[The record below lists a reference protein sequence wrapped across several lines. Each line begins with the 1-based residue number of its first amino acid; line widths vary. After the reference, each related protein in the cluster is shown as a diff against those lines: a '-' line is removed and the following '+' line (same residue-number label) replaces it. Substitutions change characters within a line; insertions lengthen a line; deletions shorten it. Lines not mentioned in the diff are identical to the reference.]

1 MRLPAARVSIVIVV
15 LLVAAVAEARPGG
28 GGGGGRPSMG
38 RVGGG
43 AARPSMP
50 AARPATPMARPQMA
64 TPRPQMPMARP
75 SMPAAASRPSMPN
88 MQRPTGM
95 PGGMARPQVPN
106 FQRPSVGTVQ
116 RPNLARPS
124 LPNAANRPQFTPP
137 TAGIGSRPGL
147 GTIRP
152 TGPTNVPGM
161 AGRPTP
167 GSGVGA
173 TRPSPMP
180 GRPGFNAGP
189 GLASRP
195 GGGFATKPAPLP
207 GQIGGPGGGRPGGVS
222 TLPGQVGNRP
232 GIPTTKPSFPS
243 PNFPGAGGGMAGGN
257 RPGRPGLGEAN
268 RPTTL
273 PGTID
278 GNRPG
283 IGGGNRPGIGG
294 NRPTTL
300 PGDLGGNRPGGNRPD
315 GNRPGMGGN
324 RPGIGGNRPTTLPGD
339 LGGNR
344 PGGNRPDGNRPGW
357 GGNRPGIGGNRPTT
371 LPGDLGHWNGG
382 NRPNRPGIG
391 GNRPGIGNGNWNS
404 GNWNNNHFNNIN
416 VGGGYGGW
424 GWNGGGYGW
433 NNGWNNGWH
442 GGGYGGWGYPGYGG
456 GYGWNNGWNNGWVN
470 PHYGNWY
477 NGGWGNNW
485 GNNGGWW
492 APFVTGAA
500 TWGLLSS
507 IGNWG
512 LGYSS
517 LGYGAAG
524 YVNPYYS
531 AMPAAVVASSPYD
544 YSQPVI
550 VNNYIPVETPA
561 ADAGTSAVPQ
571 PATPPQETAPAP
583 SPADTAVDAALGK
596 FKAGDYAG
604 ALAGFDQAL
613 KLSPKDSVIHEVR
626 ALSLFALGRYT
637 EAAAAL
643 NAVLATAPGM
653 DWTTMSNVY
662 GSVDAY
668 TGHLRTLEEFCRT
681 HPDDAAAHFVL
692 GYHYLVGGH
701 TDMAAAALRVVVS
714 KQPGDVVAKRLLD
727 AITPPAED
735 QATTTPGA
743 TSTPASTEAGA
754 TAEKPLPDIDLV
766 GTWKATSDKDTIML
780 TVTPESGFT
789 WKAQPAGKPAV
800 ELKGT
805 IETSADAIALV
816 SESAGTMVAKV
827 TPQTADSFEFA
838 LPSAPKDAKPLVFTR
853 QP

>member
-1 MRLPAARVSIVIVV
+1 M
-15 LLVAAVAEARPGG
+15 
-28 GGGGGRPSMG
+28 
-38 RVGGG
+38 
-43 AARPSMP
+43 
-50 AARPATPMARPQMA
+50 
-64 TPRPQMPMARP
+64 
-75 SMPAAASRPSMPN
+75 
-88 MQRPTGM
+88 
-95 PGGMARPQVPN
+95 
-106 FQRPSVGTVQ
+106 
-116 RPNLARPS
+116 
-124 LPNAANRPQFTPP
+124 
-137 TAGIGSRPGL
+137 
-147 GTIRP
+147 
-152 TGPTNVPGM
+152 
-161 AGRPTP
+161 
-167 GSGVGA
+167 
-173 TRPSPMP
+173 
-180 GRPGFNAGP
+180 
-189 GLASRP
+189 
-195 GGGFATKPAPLP
+195 
-207 GQIGGPGGGRPGGVS
+207 
-222 TLPGQVGNRP
+222 
-232 GIPTTKPSFPS
+232 
-243 PNFPGAGGGMAGGN
+243 
-257 RPGRPGLGEAN
+257 N

-273 PGTID
+273 PGTIG

-283 IGGGNRPGIGG
+283 IGGGNRPTTLPGDVGGNRPGQGGGNRPGLGGDRPGVGG

-300 PGDLGGNRPGGNRPD
+300 PGDLGGNRPGGNRP
-315 GNRPGMGGN
+315 GGN

-339 LGGNR
+339 LGSWNG
-344 PGGNRPDGNRPGW
+344 
-357 GGNRPGIGGNRPTT
+357 
-371 LPGDLGHWNGG
+371 GHWNDGY
-382 NRPNRPGIG
+382 RPNRPGIG
-391 GNRPGIGNGNWNS
+391 GNRPGIGNGNNIWNS
-404 GNWNNNHFNNIN
+404 GNFNNNNFNN
-416 VGGGYGGW
+416 VHVGGGYGGGGYGGW
-424 GWNGGGYGW
+424 GWNGGG
-433 NNGWNNGWH
+433 
-442 GGGYGGWGYPGYGG
+442 GWGYPGYGG
-456 GYGWNNGWNNGWVN
+456 GYGGGYGWNNGWNNNGWVN

-485 GNNGGWW
+485 GYNGGGWW

-507 IGNWG
+507 IGSWG
-512 LGYSS
+512 LGYGS

-544 YSQPVI
+544 YSQPVVI
-550 VNNYIPVETPA
+550 NNYIPADTA
-561 ADAGTSAVPQ
+561 AAAGDVAASQQ
-571 PATPPQETAPAP
+571 PATETAPAS
-583 SPADTAVDAALGK
+583 SPADAAVDAALGK
-596 FKAGDYAG
+596 FKNGDYAG

-626 ALSLFALGRYT
+626 ALALFALGRYT

-701 TDMAAAALRVVVS
+701 SDMAAAALRVVVA

-727 AITPPAED
+727 AVTPPAEEKSAPATD
-735 QATTTPGA
+735 TGSAQAKTDG
-743 TSTPASTEAGA
+743 EAP
-754 TAEKPLPDIDLV
+754 AEKALPDIDLV
-766 GTWKATSDKDTIML
+766 GTWKATSDKDTVVL
-780 TVTPESGFT
+780 TVTAESAFT

-827 TPQTADSFEFA
+827 TPKAADSFEFA

>member
-1 MRLPAARVSIVIVV
+1 L
-15 LLVAAVAEARPGG
+15 
-28 GGGGGRPSMG
+28 
-38 RVGGG
+38 
-43 AARPSMP
+43 
-50 AARPATPMARPQMA
+50 
-64 TPRPQMPMARP
+64 
-75 SMPAAASRPSMPN
+75 
-88 MQRPTGM
+88 
-95 PGGMARPQVPN
+95 
-106 FQRPSVGTVQ
+106 
-116 RPNLARPS
+116 
-124 LPNAANRPQFTPP
+124 
-137 TAGIGSRPGL
+137 
-147 GTIRP
+147 
-152 TGPTNVPGM
+152 
-161 AGRPTP
+161 
-167 GSGVGA
+167 
-173 TRPSPMP
+173 
-180 GRPGFNAGP
+180 
-189 GLASRP
+189 
-195 GGGFATKPAPLP
+195 
-207 GQIGGPGGGRPGGVS
+207 
-222 TLPGQVGNRP
+222 
-232 GIPTTKPSFPS
+232 
-243 PNFPGAGGGMAGGN
+243 AGGN
-257 RPGRPGLGEAN
+257 RPGRPGLGDVN

-273 PGTID
+273 PGTVG

-283 IGGGNRPGIGG
+283 IGGG

-300 PGDLGGNRPGGNRPD
+300 PGDLGGNRPGQG
-315 GNRPGMGGN
+315 GGN
-324 RPGIGGNRPTTLPGD
+324 RPGLGGDRPGFGGNRPTPLPGD
-339 LGGNR
+339 LGNR
-344 PGGNRPDGNRPGW
+344 P

-371 LPGDLGHWNGG
+371 LPGDLGHWNDGH
-382 NRPNRPGIG
+382 RPNRPGIG
-391 GNRPGIGNGNWNS
+391 GNRPGIGNGNNIWNNGNWNS
-404 GNWNNNHFNNIN
+404 GNFNNNNFNNVH

-424 GWNGGGYGW
+424 GWNGGG
-433 NNGWNNGWH
+433 
-442 GGGYGGWGYPGYGG
+442 GWGYPGYGG
-456 GYGWNNGWNNGWVN
+456 GYGGGYGWNNGWHNNGWVN

-485 GNNGGWW
+485 GYNGGGWW

-507 IGNWG
+507 IGSWG

-517 LGYGAAG
+517 LGYGSAG

-550 VNNYIPVETPA
+550 INNYIPADAAASATDAAADQQPTAQPA
-561 ADAGTSAVPQ
+561 AQAA
-571 PATPPQETAPAP
+571 
-583 SPADTAVDAALGK
+583 SPADAAVDAALGK

-613 KLSPKDSVIHEVR
+613 KISPKDSVIHEVR

-701 TDMAAAALRVVVS
+701 TDMAAAALRVVVA

-727 AITPPAED
+727 AVTPAAEETSAPAADTGAAAAKTDVGAPAEN
-735 QATTTPGA
+735 A
-743 TSTPASTEAGA
+743 
-754 TAEKPLPDIDLV
+754 LPETDLV
-766 GTWKATSDKDTIML
+766 GTWKATSDSDTVVL
-780 TVTPESGFT
+780 TVTTESAFT

-827 TPQTADSFEFA
+827 TPKTADSFEFA

>member
-1 MRLPAARVSIVIVV
+1 V
-15 LLVAAVAEARPGG
+15 
-28 GGGGGRPSMG
+28 
-38 RVGGG
+38 
-43 AARPSMP
+43 
-50 AARPATPMARPQMA
+50 
-64 TPRPQMPMARP
+64 
-75 SMPAAASRPSMPN
+75 
-88 MQRPTGM
+88 
-95 PGGMARPQVPN
+95 
-106 FQRPSVGTVQ
+106 
-116 RPNLARPS
+116 
-124 LPNAANRPQFTPP
+124 
-137 TAGIGSRPGL
+137 
-147 GTIRP
+147 
-152 TGPTNVPGM
+152 
-161 AGRPTP
+161 
-167 GSGVGA
+167 
-173 TRPSPMP
+173 
-180 GRPGFNAGP
+180 
-189 GLASRP
+189 
-195 GGGFATKPAPLP
+195 
-207 GQIGGPGGGRPGGVS
+207 
-222 TLPGQVGNRP
+222 
-232 GIPTTKPSFPS
+232 
-243 PNFPGAGGGMAGGN
+243 
-257 RPGRPGLGEAN
+257 N

-273 PGTID
+273 PGTVG

-283 IGGGNRPGIGG
+283 IGGG

-300 PGDLGGNRPGGNRPD
+300 PGDLGGNRPGQG
-315 GNRPGMGGN
+315 GGN
-324 RPGIGGNRPTTLPGD
+324 RPGLGGDRPGFGGNRPTPLPGD
-339 LGGNR
+339 LGNR
-344 PGGNRPDGNRPGW
+344 P

-371 LPGDLGHWNGG
+371 LPGDLGHWNDGH
-382 NRPNRPGIG
+382 RPNRPGIG
-391 GNRPGIGNGNWNS
+391 GNRPGIGNGNNIWNNGNWNS
-404 GNWNNNHFNNIN
+404 GNFNNNNFNNVH

-424 GWNGGGYGW
+424 GWNGGG
-433 NNGWNNGWH
+433 
-442 GGGYGGWGYPGYGG
+442 GWGYPGYGG
-456 GYGWNNGWNNGWVN
+456 GYGGGYGWNNGWHNNGWVN

-485 GNNGGWW
+485 GYNGGGWW

-507 IGNWG
+507 IGSWG

-517 LGYGAAG
+517 LGYGSAG

-550 VNNYIPVETPA
+550 INNYIPADAAASATDAAADQQPTAQPA
-561 ADAGTSAVPQ
+561 AQAA
-571 PATPPQETAPAP
+571 
-583 SPADTAVDAALGK
+583 SPADAAVDAALGK

-613 KLSPKDSVIHEVR
+613 KISPKDSVIHEVR

-701 TDMAAAALRVVVS
+701 TDMAAAALRVVVA

-727 AITPPAED
+727 AVTPAAEETSAPAADTGAAAAKTDVGAPAEN
-735 QATTTPGA
+735 A
-743 TSTPASTEAGA
+743 
-754 TAEKPLPDIDLV
+754 LPETDLV
-766 GTWKATSDKDTIML
+766 GTWKATSDSDTVVL
-780 TVTPESGFT
+780 TVTTESAFT

-827 TPQTADSFEFA
+827 TPKTADSFEFA